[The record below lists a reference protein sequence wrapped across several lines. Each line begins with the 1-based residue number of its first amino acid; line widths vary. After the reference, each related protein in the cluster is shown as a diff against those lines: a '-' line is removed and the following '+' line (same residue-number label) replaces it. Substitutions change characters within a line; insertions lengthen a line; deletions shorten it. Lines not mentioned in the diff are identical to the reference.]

1 METSNIA
8 LHSRTVKG
16 TTSSQTPKLQRNLH
30 VQEQTLGSPRVAEN
44 WDFIVGVLVLGFS
57 LQILTPQ
64 SDQREE
70 VAQDTKEERG
80 EGECVGS
87 KPGVLGVPCPGSSAE
102 R

>member
-1 METSNIA
+1 M
-8 LHSRTVKG
+8 SRNK
-16 TTSSQTPKLQRNLH
+16 
-30 VQEQTLGSPRVAEN
+30 LGSPRVTKN

-70 VAQDTKEERG
+70 VAQDTKDERG
-80 EGECVGS
+80 EGECAGS
-87 KPGVLGVPCPGSSAE
+87 KLGVLGVPCP